1 MKAFPAFLARHD
13 ALLLVFC
20 AMLFGIAY
28 GLGHERGLVPVPHWY
43 SPSLH
48 RFCILLMAWTALL
61 HSDPLQKLIW
71 SMTDFVVLTLHFF
84 AGYVFVPDLAMPN
97 LIDYWIALSKVA
109 AAASFGVAITQGVYS
124 LLPGWRD
131 AIVKRLPARRESPP
145 AAEPAPSPIIV
156 PSPAVTPVQPEL
168 THIRPQILYRRR
180 IVPAAP
186 LGDTPL
192 LPWRQVHQAPVC
204 LTQTAG

>member
-13 ALLLVFC
+13 ALLLLVC

-28 GLGHERGLVPVPHWY
+28 GLGHEHGLVPVPHWY

-71 SMTDFVVLTLHFF
+71 SITDFVVLTIHFF
-84 AGYVFVPDLAMPN
+84 AGYIFVPNLAMPN
-97 LIDYWIALSKVA
+97 VIDYWIVLGKVG
-109 AAASFGVAITQGVYS
+109 AAASFGVAVTQGVYS

-131 AIVKRLPARRESPP
+131 AIVKRLPAKLEPP
-145 AAEPAPSPIIV
+145 AAAEPAPC
-156 PSPAVTPVQPEL
+156 PAPEEVTAPFTFVQL
-168 THIRPQILYRRR
+168 QPQIFYRRR
-180 IVPAAP
+180 SSPSVSDRAPGFP
-186 LGDTPL
+186 LG
-192 LPWRQVHQAPVC
+192 AEC
-204 LTQTAG
+204 AGSPN